1 MRQKVFLDIREV
13 PKILECVVKNIGG
26 KILRLL
32 TIVNTP
38 TDESVRALTIVLVKL
53 GPKQARSR
61 CAASIIWRSAGALL
75 RRFNA
80 DCPATFASN

>member
-13 PKILECVVKNIGG
+13 PKILEWLVKNIGG

-53 GPKQARSR
+53 GE
-61 CAASIIWRSAGALL
+61 AGAITL
-75 RRFNA
+75 RGLDHLGLGRSSA
-80 DCPATFASN
+80 PAFQC